1 MNPTKITY
9 YVQHP
14 RELQFILALKYP
26 RWFPDRLF
34 LKIVY
39 RHSMGTELNLDQPR
53 TFSEKLQW
61 LKLHDRNPEYTRMV
75 DKYEAKKYVAG
86 IIGEEY
92 IIPTLAVYNSTAEID
107 LNALPDKFVLKCT
120 HDSGSIA
127 ICKDKKTFKK
137 NEAFAMLERGLK
149 KNYFWENREWPY
161 KNVKP
166 RIIAEAYLEDKDT
179 PELRDYK
186 FFSFGGEV
194 KYCQVISGR
203 NSTMCI
209 DFFDRDW
216 NHQPFHEPHN
226 YPFAKS
232 MIERPNQL
240 ERMWHAATLLSKDK
254 PFSRIDFYEIG
265 DCVYF
270 GEITFFPTS
279 GFGGFA
285 PQEWDYKF
293 GQWLKLPSKKTI

>member
-1 MNPTKITY
+1 MNPVRVLY
-9 YVQHP
+9 YLRNN
-14 RELQFILALKYP
+14 RELLLALAIKHP
-26 RWFPDRLF
+26 KWFSDKLF
-34 LKIVY
+34 LKTMFW
-39 RHSMGTELNLDQPR
+39 HFMGTELNLNNPK

-61 LKLHDRNPEYTRMV
+61 LKLYDRKPEYTRMV
-75 DKYEAKKYVAG
+75 DKYEAKKYVAD
-86 IIGEEY
+86 IIGDEY
-92 IIPTLAVYNSTAEID
+92 IIPTLAVYDSTSEID
-107 LNALPDKFVLKCT
+107 LDALPDRFVLKCT
-120 HDSGSIA
+120 HDSGSVA
-127 ICKDKKTFKK
+127 ICKDKKTFKRD
-137 NEAFAMLERGLK
+137 EAFAMLEKGLR
-149 KNYFWENREWPY
+149 KNFFWENREWPY

-186 FFSFGGEV
+186 FFCFGGEV

-203 NSTMCI
+203 SSSMCI

-279 GFGGFA
+279 GFGGFY
-285 PQEWDYKF
+285 PKEWDLIF
-293 GQWLKLPSKKTI
+293 GGWLKLPSKKTT